1 MVAES
6 HAEVWELEKDIF
18 THIMAS
24 LVSDFAKE
32 IKESLRKIPIL
43 EQMEEDFFDGLV
55 DHVGKNTY
63 EK

>member
-1 MVAES
+1 
-6 HAEVWELEKDIF
+6 
-18 THIMAS
+18 MAS

-43 EQMEEDFFDGLV
+43 EEMEEDFFDGLV

-63 EK
+63 EKYVG